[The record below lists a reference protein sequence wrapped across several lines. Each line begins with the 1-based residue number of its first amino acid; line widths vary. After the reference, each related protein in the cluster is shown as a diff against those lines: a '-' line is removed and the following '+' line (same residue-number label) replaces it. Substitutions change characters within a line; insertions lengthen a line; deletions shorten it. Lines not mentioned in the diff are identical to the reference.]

1 MGEQEEKFIFLSLQ
15 WLSELGERDPNGRY
29 QTSENENVP
38 MTKTKCLH
46 KKTKNNL
53 QNETGVGGGVVLFLV
68 KLSQFILHR
77 RTNRILVESGLVGHQ
92 WKERPGPLVL

>member
-1 MGEQEEKFIFLSLQ
+1 MQMGEQEEKFIFLSLQ

-53 QNETGVGGGVVLFLV
+53 QNETGVGGGGCSFPRETEP
-68 KLSQFILHR
+68 IY
-77 RTNRILVESGLVGHQ
+77 T
-92 WKERPGPLVL
+92 P